1 MNSLHYSYDFK
12 NKGNHGSIKKLLETP
27 NMEKIKDLKANN
39 DDLVYNQIT
48 DYIESLFGRAF
59 PKLGQNFSL
68 ENIRN
73 QSFEKSKELL
83 ANIKKN
89 LKQK

>member
-48 DYIESLFGRAF
+48 VYLGEPFRNWDKISL
-59 PKLGQNFSL
+59 
-68 ENIRN
+68 
-73 QSFEKSKELL
+73 
-83 ANIKKN
+83 
-89 LKQK
+89 